1 MREFGRQKPGMPL
14 ERARIAPERAEAQ
27 RWTITPPENESPLER
42 KINAFTSIDGKKD
55 YRAFYK
61 IAYTIHERCT
71 PPAEDWAERFW
82 RDIDSVPEETRNDL
96 FFIGLM
102 KAVYNELERQ
112 ARKIKDKQN
121 S

>member
-1 MREFGRQKPGMPL
+1 MREFTRQKAEIPP
-14 ERARIAPERAEAQ
+14 ERARLAPERAEPQ
-27 RWTITPPENESPLER
+27 KWTTTPPESKSPSER
-42 KINAFTSIDGKKD
+42 KISAFTSIDGKKD

-102 KAVYNELERQ
+102 NAVYNELERQ
-112 ARKIKDKQN
+112 ARKIRDKQN